1 MAKQKKQLKG
11 TIALNRKAQH
21 DYFIEHRFEAG
32 IALSGWEV
40 KSLRA
45 GKAQLVD
52 SYVLLKDGEAWL
64 MGCHI
69 SPLPTVSTHVVAD
82 PTRTRKLL
90 LNRNELN
97 RLFTGVQQR
106 GYTCVA
112 LALYWKKHLVKCEIA
127 LGKGKKDFDKRH
139 VEKERD
145 SNREI
150 QRALNSRN
158 RN

>member
-1 MAKQKKQLKG
+1 MVNG
-11 TIALNRKAQH
+11 
-21 DYFIEHRFEAG
+21 
-32 IALSGWEV
+32 LSY
-40 KSLRA
+40 
-45 GKAQLVD
+45 Q
-52 SYVLLKDGEAWL
+52 
-64 MGCHI
+64 
-69 SPLPTVSTHVVAD
+69 PLPTVSTHVVAD